1 MPRPRAQ
8 DCVFGILAVAVVAL
22 LSLQMTVI
30 VLALIG
36 AFACGALYVFTGMI
50 PARGEPFGNRV
61 FVSVFLSLVA
71 ASIVLIVPGTF
82 GAARPPDMQG
92 PVLAVAAS
100 LPVLAFLFEV
110 LRTPRLVARM
120 LRWLGRGERR
130 PGQN

>member
-1 MPRPRAQ
+1 MPRLRAQ
-8 DCVFGILAVAVVAL
+8 DFVFGVLAVAVVAL

-50 PARGEPFGNRV
+50 PARGETFGNRV

-82 GAARPPDMQG
+82 GTRPPDMQG
-92 PVLAVAAS
+92 PVLAIAAA

-110 LRTPRLVARM
+110 LRTPRLADRV